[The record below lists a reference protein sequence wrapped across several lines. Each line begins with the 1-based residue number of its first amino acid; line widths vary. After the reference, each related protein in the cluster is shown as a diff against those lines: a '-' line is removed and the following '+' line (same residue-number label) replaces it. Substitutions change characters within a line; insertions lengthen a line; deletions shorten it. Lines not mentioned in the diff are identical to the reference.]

1 MALSTNY
8 NYINNVESENEE
20 EEEKME
26 DDIPEGQ
33 PAQNGGGILSY
44 AYNSV
49 YYGVK
54 SVVGYVWSSIVWIK
68 NLFFWRDDATANLS
82 GEEFKT
88 KIKKRIREM

>member
-33 PAQNGGGILSY
+33 PA
-44 AYNSV
+44 
-49 YYGVK
+49 
-54 SVVGYVWSSIVWIK
+54 
-68 NLFFWRDDATANLS
+68 
-82 GEEFKT
+82 
-88 KIKKRIREM
+88 